1 MAVLTLVAS
10 TQDLG
15 SEASP
20 ATGTSVL
27 RLVLG
32 IALLGFA
39 AKTWRSRPAPGEDPA
54 EPSWMAK
61 TESMRPSG
69 SFVFAVFLGG
79 VNPKNLVMN
88 IAAAVVLAS
97 ADLSPSSSAAAI
109 ALYTAV
115 ASSTVAMAVGY
126 RIFRRERAVATLG
139 RMRGWLIANNA
150 AVMGTLFLVL
160 GAKLVGDALL

>member
-1 MAVLTLVAS
+1 M
-10 TQDLG
+10 
-15 SEASP
+15 
-20 ATGTSVL
+20 
-27 RLVLG
+27 
-32 IALLGFA
+32 
-39 AKTWRSRPAPGEDPA
+39 
-54 EPSWMAK
+54 
-61 TESMRPSG
+61 
-69 SFVFAVFLGG
+69 FAVFLGG

-97 ADLSPSSSAAAI
+97 ADLSPSSSAEVI